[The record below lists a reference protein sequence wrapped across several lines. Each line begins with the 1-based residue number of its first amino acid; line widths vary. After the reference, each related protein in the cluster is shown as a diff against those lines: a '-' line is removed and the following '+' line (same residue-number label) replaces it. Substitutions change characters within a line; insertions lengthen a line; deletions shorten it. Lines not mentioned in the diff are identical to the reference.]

1 MKLQTNKTIFQ
12 HARFHPRDVSG
23 VSDSG
28 PRARG
33 GERLAVCSLFVSA
46 QACTERSTAVH
57 LLCFHAMLEVFR
69 GSGEEECLAN
79 QQIKQDIRRCRAR
92 VLGPSASPSSRNPCH
107 MTNLNV
113 IYHQFQPSITVDP
126 ESSVGIKLGAI
137 ISMTC
142 LSVLRGSLNIKES
155 LISSNPAC

>member
-1 MKLQTNKTIFQ
+1 MKLQANKAIFQ
-12 HARFHPRDVSG
+12 HARFHPRDVSA

-33 GERLAVCSLFVSA
+33 NGVLSAAFSLRHKPARNARRLCTCFVFTRCLRFQRKRWRRMPRQPTNKTGYPTPPRPCSRPLGFL
-46 QACTERSTAVH
+46 ST
-57 LLCFHAMLEVFR
+57 
-69 GSGEEECLAN
+69 
-79 QQIKQDIRRCRAR
+79 
-92 VLGPSASPSSRNPCH
+92 RNPCH

-113 IYHQFQPSITVDP
+113 IYHQFQPSIAVDP